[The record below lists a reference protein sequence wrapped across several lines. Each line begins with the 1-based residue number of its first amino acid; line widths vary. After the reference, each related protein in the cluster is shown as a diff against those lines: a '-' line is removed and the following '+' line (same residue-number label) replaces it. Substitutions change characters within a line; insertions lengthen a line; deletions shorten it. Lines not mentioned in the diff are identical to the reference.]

1 MCLIAGVDQCIRQH
15 IGWVLDDILIDILAA
30 CRLTYWSICLLSLVE
45 DTSRIGRVLVLYWS
59 SIDRHI
65 DRSLVN
71 RWSTV
76 GCDSIDSVSAM
87 HRWTIGQVSVTY
99 QCCIE
104 WRDKPC
110 ILYLVS
116 WVQKKIIT
124 VQSGKGKGDYP
135 PFRPRLSGLAQLVH
149 HIFFLVHVLSATECH
164 SFQWE
169 NLSFMP
175 NKTNNYYA
183 ETFSLWTDSGQG
195 LVLTACWWYVS
206 EQYYWQ
212 SNDRLS
218 TDGL

>member
-1 MCLIAGVDQCIRQH
+1 MYPSTYRLSFGWHIDWYIGRVSVDI
-15 IGWVLDDILIDILAA
+15 
-30 CRLTYWSICLLSLVE
+30 YWSICLLSLVE
-45 DTSRIGRVLVLYWS
+45 DTSRIGRALVLYWS

-76 GCDSIDSVSAM
+76 GRDSIDSVSAM
-87 HRWTIGQVSVTY
+87 HRRTIGQVSVTY
-99 QCCIE
+99 QWRIE

-110 ILYLVS
+110 ILS
-116 WVQKKIIT
+116 PKKIIT

-169 NLSFMP
+169 NFSFMP
-175 NKTNNYYA
+175 NKTNNCYA
-183 ETFSLWTDSGQG
+183 ETFSFWTDGG
-195 LVLTACWWYVS
+195 
-206 EQYYWQ
+206 
-212 SNDRLS
+212 
-218 TDGL
+218 